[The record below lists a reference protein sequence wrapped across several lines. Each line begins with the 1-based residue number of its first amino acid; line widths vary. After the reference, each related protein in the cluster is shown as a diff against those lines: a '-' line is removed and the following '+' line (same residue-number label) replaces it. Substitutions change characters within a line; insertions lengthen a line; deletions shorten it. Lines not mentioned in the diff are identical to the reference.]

1 MKRFILA
8 AFAAMSLA
16 FGAFASGEL
25 VATGA
30 DVRSWRVG
38 AADGTA
44 LTNTLSLS
52 RTICPWK
59 IYVTNAVKRA
69 QTTSSV
75 FTATNYVVTTT
86 ITATN
91 SAPVFADFEITV
103 TNKVYVRD
111 WAATNGVV
119 YSTNSLVRT
128 LAGTRQ
134 TITNYVATATVTN
147 SVGSLE
153 GLADHWTCIATNGVT
168 STVTNFTTTAAGG
181 TVTLGNSYGD
191 TWTVSLSSGA
201 GQNASSD
208 PNLSKLVFP
217 GDLWIKASDAEE
229 LTVHVV
235 YLTFQR

>member
-153 GLADHWTCIATNGVT
+153 GLADYWTCIATNGVT

>member
-1 MKRFILA
+1 MKRFTLA
-8 AFAAMSLA
+8 AFAALFLA

-38 AADGTA
+38 AANGTA
-44 LTNTLSLS
+44 LTNTLTLS
-52 RTICPWK
+52 RTVCPWK

-69 QTTSSV
+69 SSTASV
-75 FTATNYVVTTT
+75 FTPTNYVVTASFV
-86 ITATN
+86 ATN
-91 SAPVFADFEITV
+91 TIPVWTDFERTV
-103 TNKVYVRD
+103 TNLVYVRD
-111 WAATNGVV
+111 WTATNGVV
-119 YSTNSLVRT
+119 YSTNTYVRVET
-128 LAGTRQ
+128 NTNLSV
-134 TITNYVATATVTN
+134 TNYVLSAVVTN
-147 SVGSLE
+147 SVGTID
-153 GLADHWTCIATNGVT
+153 GIAGYWTCIATNGIT
-168 STVTNFTTTAAGG
+168 STVTNFTTAAAGG

-191 TWTVSLSSGA
+191 TWSVSLSSGA
-201 GQNASSD
+201 GQNASGD